1 MRPPVGAGAQ
11 ARFFQHRK
19 VGNAGLCC
27 DTRDVL
33 GVHDHAQTDA
43 DAVMECPGIGQA
55 QIDAAVA
62 TAPLVRFG
70 TIETRIVL
78 PRCVVESNHVALKRH
93 PIAHRLSYLGLPV
106 LGSLAPMSLVAPSL
120 LLICHTPSGVASS
133 PGLPEISWPPK
144 RYCRSR
150 HSSARAAR
158 TGRRRYRPSNRARPW
173 R

>member
-43 DAVMECPGIGQA
+43 DAVMECLGIGQA

-93 PIAHRLSYLGLPV
+93 PIAHRALVFGFTGLGVPSFQRIPIDLSQCRGIGPQCGLH
-106 LGSLAPMSLVAPSL
+106 
-120 LLICHTPSGVASS
+120 IC
-133 PGLPEISWPPK
+133 
-144 RYCRSR
+144 R
-150 HSSARAAR
+150 
-158 TGRRRYRPSNRARPW
+158 
-173 R
+173 